1 MQIDLLLTA
10 KGDVGLVADKAFDT
24 DPSGVIYDALEQ
36 SLSLEFAQTF
46 DSITLNV
53 PVSGEFS
60 EFLLHARAVHYGVV
74 DRGRVVK
81 ALQLPL
87 MHLNVIWD

>member
-1 MQIDLLLTA
+1 MQIDLLVTA
-10 KGDVGLVADKAFDT
+10 KGDVGLIADTAFET
-24 DPSGVIYDALEQ
+24 DPSGAIYDALEQ

-53 PVSGEFS
+53 PVSEEFS
-60 EFLLHARAVHYGVV
+60 ERLLHAHAVHYGVV
-74 DRGRVVK
+74 ERGRVIK

-87 MHLNVIWD
+87 MHLNVVWE